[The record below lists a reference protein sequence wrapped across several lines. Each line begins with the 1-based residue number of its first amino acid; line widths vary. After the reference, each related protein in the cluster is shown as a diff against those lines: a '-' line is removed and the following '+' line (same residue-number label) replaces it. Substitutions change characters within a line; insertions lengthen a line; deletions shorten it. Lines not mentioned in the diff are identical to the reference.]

1 MAAEKTT
8 DSTETTAVESGDS
21 DVLPPVAIDWIKYVA
36 ALFAIASVALAVFT
50 LLLDIIDQ
58 DTLGVEQGG
67 GTDAT
72 VADIVAN
79 EFMLATLAVVGI
91 VFAVFIGAFLGYRLL
106 EDDKTT
112 MIAAA
117 ATAAVG
123 VLVLWVLG
131 GFLGT
136 IFTEASEEFG
146 DLLIN
151 GVGAAIGGAVA
162 GAGGVWATRN
172 LAPATLSQ
180 ETETAEPTP
189 ATATDD

>member
-1 MAAEKTT
+1 MATEDPGA
-8 DSTETTAVESGDS
+8 DSGSAQVESGDS

-36 ALFAIASVALAVFT
+36 ALFAIASVAIAVFT
-50 LLLDIIDQ
+50 LLVDIFDQ
-58 DTLGVEQGG
+58 DTLGIEDGSGVD
-67 GTDAT
+67 TT
-72 VADIVAN
+72 VADTIIT
-79 EFMLATLAVVGI
+79 EGMLGMLGLVGI
-91 VFAVFIGAFLGYRLL
+91 VFAVFLGAFLGYRLL

-112 MIAAA
+112 MITAA

-151 GVGAAIGGAVA
+151 GVGAAVGGAVA
-162 GAGGVWATRN
+162 GAGGVWASRN
-172 LAPATLSQ
+172 LAPSTLSQ

-189 ATATDD
+189 AAATDD